1 MPRTCSNAF
10 TADAGPYAFLGFDIA
25 YFYGTALMQE
35 GRGFE
40 ERFDAVATQ
49 PLHMGF
55 RLKRMGQE
63 NGFGNESSLVLEY
76 RDLGLHRVR

>member
-1 MPRTCSNAF
+1 
-10 TADAGPYAFLGFDIA
+10 
-25 YFYGTALMQE
+25 MQE
-35 GRGFE
+35 GRSFE

-63 NGFGNESSLVLEY
+63 NGFGNESSVVLEY